1 MCMVD
6 FMNSTHNYD
15 FMNSIHNYDFTIFEN
30 IIFPL
35 LLK

>member
-30 IIFPL
+30 INFPL